1 MKEIS
6 AYKIIDVKNTSE
18 LNTLFIN
25 HELSNNK
32 YPIVI
37 NLEKISPLSTQALA
51 HLEKSIHEQ
60 FSSIYFPYPIYCL
73 GTAPDYSG
81 PLTFYKSKAELPTF
95 FPFKGKVT
103 AKIHSELLHYN
114 QIAQREFECINYNK
128 AKEII
133 RNYGHI
139 QKKIFNSHI
148 ELNALNKIMNLAQI
162 ENLKKAET

>member
-6 AYKIIDVKNTSE
+6 SYKIIDVKNTSE

-25 HELSNNK
+25 DELSNNK

-37 NLEKISPLSTQALA
+37 NLDKISPLSSQTLSL
-51 HLEKSIHEQ
+51 LEKIIHER
-60 FSSIYFPYPIYCL
+60 FPSLYFPYPIYCI
-73 GTAPDYSG
+73 GVASDYSG
-81 PLTFYKSKAELPTF
+81 HLTFYKTKADLPKF
-95 FPFKGKVT
+95 FPFKGKIT

-114 QIAQREFECINYNK
+114 QIAQREFECINFIK

-133 RNYGHI
+133 HSYGYI

-148 ELNALNKIMNLAQI
+148 ELNALNKIMNLALI
-162 ENLKKAET
+162 ENYKKVES